1 MTRGAFD
8 KETTLRNATPMTRA
22 GLSDRFKRMAALSVL
37 ALAGLAGSGTVAAQ
51 SPTLDAITKRG
62 ELLCSGATVN
72 SPGFAVVDAKGV
84 WTGLDVDVCRAIA
97 VAILGDDTKLKLVP
111 VSFVQRFPA
120 LQGSTIDVIVK
131 NTAMNL
137 TRNTELGLMFST
149 PYLFTGNGIM
159 VYKSLG
165 VTKGADLD
173 GATVCTSAGTTLE
186 KATADFFAKNNKKY
200 KLLAFENGAERDQA
214 YLAKRCDAMVN
225 GFEQLAAVRAFAATN
240 AADHV
245 ILPDALGKE
254 VQGAVV
260 RQGDDRFLNVVN
272 WTIFAMIEAEELG
285 ITSANVDANK
295 SDADPRVQKLL
306 GVVPG
311 VGKKLGLRETCAYD
325 VIKKVGNYGEVYT
338 RNLGSG
344 SALKLE
350 RRANKPWNQGGILYS
365 PPFD

>member
-1 MTRGAFD
+1 MKSEAI
-8 KETTLRNATPMTRA
+8 ETPRLVPVTLSAAR
-22 GLSDRFKRMAALSVL
+22 LSAAL
-37 ALAGLAGSGTVAAQ
+37 ALACIGCFGTSVANAQ

-84 WTGLDVDVCRAIA
+84 WTGLDVDICRALT
-97 VAILGDDTKLKLVP
+97 VAILGDETKMKLVP

-131 NTAMNL
+131 NTAWNL

-200 KLLAFENGAERDQA
+200 KLLAFENGNERDQA
-214 YLAKRCDAMVN
+214 
-225 GFEQLAAVRAFAATN
+225 
-240 AADHV
+240 
-245 ILPDALGKE
+245 
-254 VQGAVV
+254 
-260 RQGDDRFLNVVN
+260 
-272 WTIFAMIEAEELG
+272 
-285 ITSANVDANK
+285 
-295 SDADPRVQKLL
+295 
-306 GVVPG
+306 
-311 VGKKLGLRETCAYD
+311 
-325 VIKKVGNYGEVYT
+325 
-338 RNLGSG
+338 
-344 SALKLE
+344 
-350 RRANKPWNQGGILYS
+350 
-365 PPFD
+365 